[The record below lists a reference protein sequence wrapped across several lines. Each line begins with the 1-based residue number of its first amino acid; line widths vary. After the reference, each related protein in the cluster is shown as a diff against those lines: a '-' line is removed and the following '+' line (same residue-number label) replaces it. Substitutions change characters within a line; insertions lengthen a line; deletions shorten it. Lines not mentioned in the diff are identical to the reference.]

1 MAWQVRLEMEEATDD
16 FLAAVGELREVL
28 AQVMGP
34 QLEARK
40 AKLLFELLEN
50 QVDGMEKF
58 YKLRLAEKDGIT
70 VLDEK
75 SLYLITDKYVPLMRY
90 FLQFPGTAGKSPY
103 RLSIVSDFLTI
114 LQYHTREYGWKEE
127 R

>member
-1 MAWQVRLEMEEATDD
+1 MAEKTDD
-16 FLAAVGELREVL
+16 FLTAVGEMREVL
-28 AQVMGP
+28 AQVMEP
-34 QLEARK
+34 LLEDEK

-58 YKLRLAEKDGIT
+58 YKLRIAEKEGVTI
-70 VLDEK
+70 LDEK

-90 FLQFPGTAGKSPY
+90 FLRFPGTAGKSPY

-114 LQYHTREYGWKEE
+114 IQFHTREYGWKEE
-127 R
+127 

>member
-34 QLEARK
+34 QLEDRK

-75 SLYLITDKYVPLMRY
+75 SLYLITDK
-90 FLQFPGTAGKSPY
+90 
-103 RLSIVSDFLTI
+103 
-114 LQYHTREYGWKEE
+114 
-127 R
+127 